1 MSPNSRNENALK
13 YGVVC
18 LSNSSLLHLPGT
30 CPNASHLK
38 YSVNAEVSLSET
50 AIVLLT
56 RASLKTL
63 KTVNDI
69 ITSITFFSAVLKPL
83 PLFCKPYIVT
93 SQNHKMLLYYTLY
106 KNQNTSTNRQTPI
119 HIIISTMRI
128 SE

>member
-56 RASLKTL
+56 RATLKTL

-83 PLFCKPYIVT
+83 PLFANPILLL
-93 SQNHKMLLYYTLY
+93 HKIIKCYYTVPCI
-106 KNQNTSTNRQTPI
+106 KTKTPVPI
-119 HIIISTMRI
+119 DRLQYIL
-128 SE
+128 